1 MSPDIN
7 VLVAA
12 SRADHAHY
20 RPAITW
26 LNRALAR
33 CATGDS
39 VEILPMVSAGF
50 LRLVTNTRVFPDPT
64 PIDVATEFL
73 DALLSAPGV
82 EIPSLGREWPLLR
95 HLIIEQSLSGN
106 AIPDAWIAASIR
118 ANNGHLVTFDR
129 GFTKLLSRREVTVL
143 TATS

>member
-1 MSPDIN
+1 MAGPRQ
-7 VLVAA
+7 VGKTTLVQQVVEA
-12 SRADHAHY
+12 SDLPARFASADEPTL
-20 RPAITW
+20 RGP
-26 LNRALAR
+26 
-33 CATGDS
+33 
-39 VEILPMVSAGF
+39 EGF

-106 AIPDAWIAASIR
+106 AIPDAWIAAAIR